1 MSFRT
6 VVISNKAKLSYKNNY
21 LVVKK
26 EDDERYVHISE
37 IDTVIID
44 SIAVSITS
52 YLLLELSNNKI
63 NIIFCN
69 EKKNPYAQI
78 IPFYNSYN
86 TSKKVLL
93 QTKWTKKIK
102 NEMWQK
108 IIENKILNQAT
119 LLIKLKKKN
128 SDMLI
133 NYAKEVKVGDSS
145 NREGHAAKVYFN
157 SLFGKKFSRNQA
169 NDINAALNYGY
180 AIILSAINK
189 EITINGYITELGINH
204 RNNYNYYNLTCDLM
218 EPLRIIIDEFVYH
231 NKKREFNKEYKMD
244 LVNILNHK
252 YKYQNKELFLTDL
265 IKLYVRSVFK
275 CIEKNKIESYK
286 KVII

>member
-6 VVISNKAKLSYKNNY
+6 VVISNKSKLSYKNNY

-26 EDDERYVHISE
+26 EDNERYIHISE

-52 YLLLELSNNKI
+52 YLLLELSNNKV

-69 EKKNPYAQI
+69 EKRNPYSQL

-102 NEMWQK
+102 DEMWQK

-119 LLIKLKKKN
+119 LLIKLKKN
-128 SDMLI
+128 NGDTLI
-133 NYAKEVKVGDSS
+133 SYAKDVQLGDKT

-157 SLFGKKFSRNQA
+157 SLFGKKFSRNQP

-180 AIILSAINK
+180 AIILSALNK
-189 EITINGYITELGINH
+189 EISINGYITELGINH
-204 RNNYNYYNLTCDLM
+204 RNDYNYYNLTCDFM
-218 EPLRIIIDEFVYH
+218 EPLRILIDEFVYH
-231 NKKREFNKEYKMD
+231 NRKREFNKEYKMD

-252 YKYQNKELFLTDL
+252 YKYQNKELFLTDI
-265 IKLYVRSVFK
+265 IKLYVRNIFK
-275 CIEKNKIESYK
+275 CIEKNEIESYK
-286 KVII
+286 RFII

>member
-26 EDDERYVHISE
+26 EDDEKYIHMSE

-69 EKKNPYAQI
+69 EKRNPYAQI

-86 TSKKVLL
+86 VSKKVLM
-93 QTKWTKKIK
+93 QTKWTKKTK
-102 NEMWQK
+102 DEMWQK
-108 IIENKILNQAT
+108 IIENKIINQAT

-128 SDMLI
+128 SEMLI
-133 NYAKEVKVGDSS
+133 NYAKEVKIGDKT

-157 SLFGKKFSRNQA
+157 SLFGNKFSRGQP

-204 RNNYNYYNLTCDLM
+204 RNDYNYYNLTCDLM

-231 NKKREFNKEYKMD
+231 NRKREFNKEYKMD

-265 IKLYVRSVFK
+265 IKLYVRDVFK
-275 CIEKNKIESYK
+275 CIENQKIESYK

>member
-26 EDDERYVHISE
+26 EDDEKYIHMSE

-69 EKKNPYAQI
+69 EKRNPYAQI

-86 TSKKVLL
+86 VSKKLL
-93 QTKWTKKIK
+93 MQTKWTKKTK
-102 NEMWQK
+102 DEMWQK
-108 IIENKILNQAT
+108 IIENKIINQAT

-128 SDMLI
+128 SEMLI
-133 NYAKEVKVGDSS
+133 NYAKEVKIGDKT

-157 SLFGKKFSRNQA
+157 SLFGNKFSRGQP

-204 RNNYNYYNLTCDLM
+204 RNDYNYYNLTCDLM

-231 NKKREFNKEYKMD
+231 NRKREFNKEYKMD

-252 YKYQNKELFLTDL
+252 YKYKNKELFLTDL
-265 IKLYVRSVFK
+265 IKLYVRDTLK
-275 CIEKNKIESYK
+275 CMENQEMEGYK
-286 KVII
+286 KIII

>member
-26 EDDERYVHISE
+26 EDDEKYIHMSE

-69 EKKNPYAQI
+69 EKRNPYAQI

-86 TSKKVLL
+86 VSKKVLM
-93 QTKWTKKIK
+93 QTKWTKKTK
-102 NEMWQK
+102 DEMWQK
-108 IIENKILNQAT
+108 IIENKIINQAT

-128 SDMLI
+128 SEMLI
-133 NYAKEVKVGDSS
+133 NYAKEVKIGDTT

-157 SLFGKKFSRNQA
+157 SLFGNKFSRGQP

-204 RNNYNYYNLTCDLM
+204 RNDYNYYNLTCDLM

-231 NKKREFNKEYKMD
+231 NRKREFNKEYKMD

-252 YKYQNKELFLTDL
+252 YKYKNKELFLTDL
-265 IKLYVRSVFK
+265 IKLYVRDTLK
-275 CIEKNKIESYK
+275 CMENQEMEGYK
-286 KVII
+286 KIII

>member
-6 VVISNKAKLSYKNNY
+6 VVISNKSKLSYKNNY

-26 EDDERYVHISE
+26 EDNERYIHISE

-44 SIAVSITS
+44 SITVSITS
-52 YLLLELSNNKI
+52 YLLLELSNNKV

-69 EKKNPYAQI
+69 EKRSPYSQL

-102 NEMWQK
+102 DEMWQK

-119 LLIKLKKKN
+119 LLIKLKKNN
-128 SDMLI
+128 SDTLI
-133 NYAKEVKVGDSS
+133 SYAKEVQLGDKT

-157 SLFGKKFSRNQA
+157 SLFGKKFSRNQP

-189 EITINGYITELGINH
+189 EISINGYITELGINH
-204 RNNYNYYNLTCDLM
+204 RNDYNYYNLTCDFM
-218 EPLRIIIDEFVYH
+218 EPLRILIDEFVYH
-231 NKKREFNKEYKMD
+231 NRKREFNKEYKMD

-252 YKYQNKELFLTDL
+252 YKYQNKELFLTDI
-265 IKLYVRSVFK
+265 IKLYVRNIFK
-275 CIEKNKIESYK
+275 CIEKNEIESYK
-286 KVII
+286 RFII

>member
-6 VVISNKAKLSYKNNY
+6 VVISNKSKLSYKNNY
-21 LVVKK
+21 LVVKM
-26 EDDERYVHISE
+26 EDSEKYIHISE

-52 YLLLELSNNKI
+52 YLLLELSNNKV

-69 EKKNPYAQI
+69 EKRNPYSQL

-102 NEMWQK
+102 DEMWQK

-119 LLIKLKKKN
+119 LLIKLKKNN
-128 SDMLI
+128 SDTLI
-133 NYAKEVKVGDSS
+133 TYAKEVQLGDKT

-157 SLFGKKFSRNQA
+157 SLFGKKFSRNQP

-189 EITINGYITELGINH
+189 
-204 RNNYNYYNLTCDLM
+204 
-218 EPLRIIIDEFVYH
+218 
-231 NKKREFNKEYKMD
+231 
-244 LVNILNHK
+244 
-252 YKYQNKELFLTDL
+252 
-265 IKLYVRSVFK
+265 
-275 CIEKNKIESYK
+275 
-286 KVII
+286 

>member
-1 MSFRT
+1 M
-6 VVISNKAKLSYKNNY
+6 
-21 LVVKK
+21 
-26 EDDERYVHISE
+26 
-37 IDTVIID
+37 
-44 SIAVSITS
+44 
-52 YLLLELSNNKI
+52 
-63 NIIFCN
+63 
-69 EKKNPYAQI
+69 
-78 IPFYNSYN
+78 
-86 TSKKVLL
+86 

-102 NEMWQK
+102 DKMWQK
-108 IIENKILNQAT
+108 IIENKIINQAT

-128 SDMLI
+128 SEMLI
-133 NYAKEVKVGDSS
+133 NYAKDVKMGDKT

-157 SLFGKKFSRNQA
+157 SLFGNKFSRRQP

-204 RNNYNYYNLTCDLM
+204 RNDYNYYNLTCDLM

-265 IKLYVRSVFK
+265 IKLYVRDVFK
-275 CIEKNKIESYK
+275 CIENQEIESYK

>member
-26 EDDERYVHISE
+26 ESDEKYIHMSE

-69 EKKNPYAQI
+69 EKRNPYAQI

-86 TSKKVLL
+86 VSKKVLM
-93 QTKWTKKIK
+93 QTKWTKKTK
-102 NEMWQK
+102 DEMWQK
-108 IIENKILNQAT
+108 IIENKIINQAT

-128 SDMLI
+128 SEMLI
-133 NYAKEVKVGDSS
+133 NYAKEVKIGDKT

-157 SLFGKKFSRNQA
+157 SLFGNKFSRGQP

-204 RNNYNYYNLTCDLM
+204 RNDYNYYNLTCDLM

-231 NKKREFNKEYKMD
+231 NRKREFNKEYKMD

-252 YKYQNKELFLTDL
+252 YKYKNKELFLTDL
-265 IKLYVRSVFK
+265 IKLYVRDTLK
-275 CIEKNKIESYK
+275 CMENQEMKGYK
-286 KVII
+286 KIII

>member
-26 EDDERYVHISE
+26 EDDEKYIHMSE

-69 EKKNPYAQI
+69 EKRNPYAQI

-86 TSKKVLL
+86 VSKKVLM
-93 QTKWTKKIK
+93 QTKWTKKTK
-102 NEMWQK
+102 DEMWQK
-108 IIENKILNQAT
+108 IIENKIINQAT

-128 SDMLI
+128 SEMLI
-133 NYAKEVKVGDSS
+133 NYAKEVKIGDKT

-157 SLFGKKFSRNQA
+157 SLFGNKFSRGQP

-204 RNNYNYYNLTCDLM
+204 RNDYNYYNLTCDLM

-231 NKKREFNKEYKMD
+231 NRKREFNKEYKMD

-252 YKYQNKELFLTDL
+252 YKYKNKELFLTDL
-265 IKLYVRSVFK
+265 IKLYVRDTLK
-275 CIEKNKIESYK
+275 CMENQEMEGYK
-286 KVII
+286 KIII

>member
-6 VVISNKAKLSYKNNY
+6 VVVSNKAKLSYKNNY

-26 EDDERYVHISE
+26 EDDETYVHMSE

-52 YLLLELSNNKI
+52 YSLLELIKNKI
-63 NIIFCN
+63 NVIFCN
-69 EKKNPYAQI
+69 EKRNPYAQLV
-78 IPFYNSYN
+78 PFYNNYN
-86 TSKKVLL
+86 VSKKILL

-108 IIENKILNQAT
+108 IIINKITNQAL

-128 SDMLI
+128 SDILLKYS
-133 NYAKEVKVGDSS
+133 NEVCLGDKT

-157 SLFGKKFSRNQA
+157 SLFGNDFSRTQV

-180 AIILSAINK
+180 AIILSALNK
-189 EITINGYITELGINH
+189 EITNNGYTTCLGINH
-204 RNNYNYYNLTCDLM
+204 HNDYNYYNLTCDFM

-231 NKKREFNKEYKMD
+231 NQKREFNKDYKMD
-244 LVNILNHK
+244 LVNLLNHK
-252 YKYQNKELFLTDL
+252 FKYQNKELFLTDL
-265 IKLYVRSVFK
+265 IKLYVRNIFK
-275 CIEKNKIESYK
+275 CIENNDVDNYV

>member
-21 LVVKK
+21 LVVKN
-26 EDDERYVHISE
+26 EDDEKYIHMSE

-69 EKKNPYAQI
+69 EKRNPYAQI

-86 TSKKVLL
+86 VSKKVLM
-93 QTKWTKKIK
+93 QTKWTKKTK
-102 NEMWQK
+102 DEMWQK
-108 IIENKILNQAT
+108 IIENKIIKQAT

-128 SDMLI
+128 SEMLI
-133 NYAKEVKVGDSS
+133 NYAKEVKIGDKT

-157 SLFGKKFSRNQA
+157 SLFGNKFSRGQP

-204 RNNYNYYNLTCDLM
+204 RNDYNYYNLTCDLM

-231 NKKREFNKEYKMD
+231 NRKREFNKEYKMD

-252 YKYQNKELFLTDL
+252 YKYKNKELFLTDL
-265 IKLYVRSVFK
+265 IKLYVRDTLK
-275 CIEKNKIESYK
+275 CMENQEMEGYK
-286 KVII
+286 KIII

>member
-26 EDDERYVHISE
+26 EDDERYIHMSE

-69 EKKNPYAQI
+69 EKRNPYAQI
-78 IPFYNSYN
+78 IPFYNSHN
-86 TSKKVLL
+86 VSKKVLM

-102 NEMWQK
+102 DKMWQK
-108 IIENKILNQAT
+108 IIENKIINQAT

-128 SDMLI
+128 SEMLI
-133 NYAKEVKVGDSS
+133 NYAKDVKVGDKT

-157 SLFGKKFSRNQA
+157 SLFGNKFSRGQP

-204 RNNYNYYNLTCDLM
+204 RNDYNYYNLTCDLM
-218 EPLRIIIDEFVYH
+218 EPLRIIIDEFVYY

-252 YKYQNKELFLTDL
+252 CKYQNKELFLTDL
-265 IKLYVRSVFK
+265 IKLYVRDVFK
-275 CIEKNKIESYK
+275 CIEKEEIESYK

>member
-26 EDDERYVHISE
+26 EDDEKYIHMSE

-69 EKKNPYAQI
+69 EKRNPYAQI

-86 TSKKVLL
+86 VSKKVLI
-93 QTKWTKKIK
+93 QTKWTKKTK
-102 NEMWQK
+102 DEMWQK
-108 IIENKILNQAT
+108 IIENKIINQAT

-128 SDMLI
+128 SEMLI
-133 NYAKEVKVGDSS
+133 NYAKEVKIGDKT

-157 SLFGKKFSRNQA
+157 SLFGNKFSRGQP

-204 RNNYNYYNLTCDLM
+204 RNDYNYYNLTCDLM

-231 NKKREFNKEYKMD
+231 NRKREFNKEYKMD

-252 YKYQNKELFLTDL
+252 YKYKNKELFLTDL
-265 IKLYVRSVFK
+265 IKLYVRDTLK
-275 CIEKNKIESYK
+275 CMENQEMEGYK
-286 KVII
+286 KIII

>member
-26 EDDERYVHISE
+26 EDDERYIHMSE

-69 EKKNPYAQI
+69 EKRNPYAQI
-78 IPFYNSYN
+78 IPFYNSHN
-86 TSKKVLL
+86 VSKKVLM

-102 NEMWQK
+102 DKMWQK
-108 IIENKILNQAT
+108 IIENKIINQAT

-128 SDMLI
+128 SEMLI
-133 NYAKEVKVGDSS
+133 NYAKDVKMGDKT

-157 SLFGKKFSRNQA
+157 SLFGNKFSRRQP

-204 RNNYNYYNLTCDLM
+204 RNDYNYYNLTCDLM

-265 IKLYVRSVFK
+265 IKLYVRDVFK
-275 CIEKNKIESYK
+275 CIENQEIESYK

>member
-26 EDDERYVHISE
+26 EDDERYIHMSE

-69 EKKNPYAQI
+69 EKRNPYAQI
-78 IPFYNSYN
+78 IPFYNSHN
-86 TSKKVLL
+86 VSKKVLM

-102 NEMWQK
+102 DKMWQK
-108 IIENKILNQAT
+108 IIENKIINQAT

-128 SDMLI
+128 SEMLI
-133 NYAKEVKVGDSS
+133 NYAKDVKVGDKT

-157 SLFGKKFSRNQA
+157 SLFGNKFSRGQP

-204 RNNYNYYNLTCDLM
+204 RNDYNYYNLTCDLM
-218 EPLRIIIDEFVYH
+218 EPLRIIIDEFVYY

-265 IKLYVRSVFK
+265 IKLYVRDVFK
-275 CIEKNKIESYK
+275 CIEKEEIESYK